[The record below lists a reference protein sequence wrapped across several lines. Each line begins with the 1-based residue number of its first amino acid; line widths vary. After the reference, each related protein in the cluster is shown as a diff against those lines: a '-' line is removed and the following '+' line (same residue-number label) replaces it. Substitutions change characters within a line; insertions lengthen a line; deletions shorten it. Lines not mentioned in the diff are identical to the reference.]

1 MLIAGIFNL
10 LVHLFDDFIR
20 ALLCPWLTGRKSG
33 NLARDGGKVARRSD
47 RESQVG
53 RVVSLVPS
61 WGQGHN
67 FHNLYCMTY

>member
-33 NLARDGGKVARRSD
+33 NLARDGGKVARRTD

-53 RVVSLVPS
+53 RVVLA
-61 WGQGHN
+61 WYLLGDKDTI
-67 FHNLYCMTY
+67 FIIYIA